1 MFAKGPALLVIASLA
16 TVADVPAAAA
26 QQTSSAAEQQQA
38 RDPQATEA
46 QEPERASGRKRT
58 GLKGWFRQRLEAPP
72 KPVTD
77 PGGGF
82 SPTAGTVVSGS
93 GLAVGGKYKSVN
105 LLPGGID
112 AQVSGMVSLRGY
124 QEYSAAIGWMDRD
137 RSTVALDTADTAIGS
152 LFNAG
157 SPKARGMA
165 GYVEVRHRFYPLQRY
180 FGPGATTRHEDRSDY
195 TLSGTSVD
203 GVLQRQLTPK
213 VGVSVRGGWLRLQ
226 AGAGHDDTTPD
237 VGDRF
242 AFSNLAGLAQQPAF
256 VTLGAGIAWDAR
268 NNPRAP
274 EDGWFTAT
282 SLRHFAPLSQSA
294 DAFTRATIELRGYR
308 RAPGGVVAARGLTSA
323 DLGGS
328 ATPFFL
334 QASLGG
340 AQTLRG
346 FGNYR
351 FSDRA
356 VAHGTVEYRWRV
368 HRYFEITP
376 FVDAGTVAHSWARL
390 AAGDI
395 EVTPGIG
402 LRGRTDHR
410 VFGRIDWS
418 HSREGHRLVLGVGP
432 AF

>member
-1 MFAKGPALLVIASLA
+1 MASLMA
-16 TVADVPAAAA
+16 TVPGVPGAAA
-26 QQTSSAAEQQQA
+26 QRTPVVPAVPLDNDSQQTQA
-38 RDPQATEA
+38 QETSEA
-46 QEPERASGRKRT
+46 QEPERGSKQRKRT
-58 GLKGWFRQRLEAPP
+58 GLKGWIRERFEAPP
-72 KPVTD
+72 KTTPD
-77 PGGGF
+77 AGGGF

-93 GLAVGGKYKSVN
+93 GLAAGARYKSVN
-105 LLPGGID
+105 LLPGGLD

-157 SPKARGMA
+157 SPKTPGMA
-165 GYVEVRHRFYPLQRY
+165 GYVEVRHRFYPLHRY
-180 FGPGATTRHEDRSDY
+180 FGVGPTTRREDRSDY

-203 GVLQRQLTPK
+203 GVLQRQLTSRL
-213 VGVSVRGGWLRLQ
+213 GVSVRGGWLHLQ
-226 AGAGHDDTTPD
+226 TGAGHDDATPD
-237 VGDRF
+237 VADRF
-242 AFSNLAGLAQQPAF
+242 AFADLAGLTQQPAF
-256 VTLGAGIAWDAR
+256 VTMGAGVAWDAR
-268 NNPRAP
+268 TNPRAP
-274 EDGWFTAT
+274 EDGWFAAT
-282 SLRHFAPLSQSA
+282 SWRHFAPLSQTA
-294 DAFTRATIELRGYR
+294 DSFTRATIELRGYR
-308 RAPGGVVAARGLTSA
+308 RVPGGMVATRGLTSA

-351 FSDRA
+351 FADRA

-410 VFGRIDWS
+410 VLGRVDYS
-418 HSREGHRLVLGVGP
+418 RSREGHRLVLGVGP

>member
-1 MFAKGPALLVIASLA
+1 MLTRGPAVLVIASFVSA
-16 TVADVPAAAA
+16 VPCAVAQRTPVSPGA
-26 QQTSSAAEQQQA
+26 QQGHRPE
-38 RDPQATEA
+38 RDEA
-46 QEPERASGRKRT
+46 QDPDRGAEERKRT
-58 GLKGWFRQRLEAPP
+58 GFKGWIVDHLKDRPTNTPDA
-72 KPVTD
+72 
-77 PGGGF
+77 GGGF

-93 GLAVGGKYKSVN
+93 GLAAGAKYKSVN

-157 SPKARGMA
+157 SHKARGMA
-165 GYVEVRHRFYPLQRY
+165 GYVEVRHRFYPLHRY
-180 FGPGATTRHEDRSDY
+180 FGAGATTLREDRSDY

-203 GVLQRQLTPK
+203 GVLQRQLTPRL
-213 VGVSVRGGWLRLQ
+213 GLSARGGWLHLRT
-226 AGAGHDDTTPD
+226 GAGHDDATPD
-237 VGDRF
+237 VAERF
-242 AFSNLAGLAQQPAF
+242 ASSDLAGLAQQPAF
-256 VTLGAGIAWDAR
+256 VTLGAGVVWDAR
-268 NNPRAP
+268 DNPRAP
-274 EDGWFTAT
+274 ETGWFTGT
-282 SLRHFAPLSQSA
+282 TLRHFEPLSQTTDS
-294 DAFTRATIELRGYR
+294 FTRTTIDVRGYQR
-308 RAPGGVVAARGLTSA
+308 VPGGVVAMRGLTSA

-351 FSDRA
+351 FADRA

-368 HRYFEITP
+368 QRYFEITP
-376 FVDAGTVAHSWARL
+376 FVDAGGVAHSWGQL

-402 LRGRTDHR
+402 LRGRTDRR
-410 VFGRIDWS
+410 VLGRIDWS
-418 HSREGHRLVLGVGP
+418 HSRDGHRLVLGVGP